1 MILVDSDVLIEH
13 LRGNTAA
20 RDWLVRARQSAGP
33 LAVSVVSLTE
43 VTGGKRSPEKLE
55 EP

>member
-20 RDWLVRARQSAGP
+20 REWLVQARRSSGP
-33 LAVSVVSLTE
+33 LAVSVVSLAE
-43 VTGGKRSPEKLE
+43 IAGDALA
-55 EP
+55 